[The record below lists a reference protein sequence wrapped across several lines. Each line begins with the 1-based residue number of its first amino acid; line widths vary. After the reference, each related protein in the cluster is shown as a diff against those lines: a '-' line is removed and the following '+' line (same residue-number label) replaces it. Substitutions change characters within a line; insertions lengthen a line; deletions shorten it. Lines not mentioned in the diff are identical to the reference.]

1 MNAIILGS
9 EHGAAGGLE
18 LWEPKSVSGLKETIT
33 QLSSSS
39 LYLHSESDHH
49 QLQLRVQKPPDAAA
63 SSFYKTS
70 QSDVVSVAPP
80 TEGEYTASK
89 PSPSASHCKLCHMD
103 ADGPERCHPSIP
115 SCCQELGV
123 VGAHYRADYQ
133 LGRRASCSCVE
144 LAARLIAAEAAPPS
158 ELANTGSRREAFV

>member
-1 MNAIILGS
+1 MPLF
-9 EHGAAGGLE
+9 
-18 LWEPKSVSGLKETIT
+18 SGLNTEQRGDSNCGSQSQSVASKKQLRNFLLLLCIYTRSRTIT
-33 QLSSSS
+33 SSSS
-39 LYLHSESDHH
+39 ESKNLPTPLPAPFTKRLNLTLFLLR
-49 QLQLRVQKPPDAAA
+49 LQQRVN
-63 SSFYKTS
+63 TRR
-70 QSDVVSVAPP
+70 
-80 TEGEYTASK
+80 
-89 PSPSASHCKLCHMD
+89 PSPLRAPATVNCATWMQMALSD
-103 ADGPERCHPSIP
+103 AIHPIP

>member
-1 MNAIILGS
+1 MPLF
-9 EHGAAGGLE
+9 
-18 LWEPKSVSGLKETIT
+18 SGLNTEQRGDSNCGSQSQSVASKKQLRNFLLLLCIYTRSRTIT
-33 QLSSSS
+33 SSSS
-39 LYLHSESDHH
+39 ESKN
-49 QLQLRVQKPPDAAA
+49 LPTPLPAP
-63 SSFYKTS
+63 FYKTS